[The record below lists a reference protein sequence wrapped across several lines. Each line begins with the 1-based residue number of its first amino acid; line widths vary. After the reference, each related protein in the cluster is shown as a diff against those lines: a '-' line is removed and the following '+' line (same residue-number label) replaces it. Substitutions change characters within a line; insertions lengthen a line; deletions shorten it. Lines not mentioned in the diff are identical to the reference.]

1 VADIEATF
9 NDLKELGVR
18 IVEDHPR
25 PGSRGCTVAFIH
37 PKSAMGVLVELVED
51 PTLAEGPRAAAHP
64 EG

>member
-1 VADIEATF
+1 
-9 NDLKELGVR
+9 VR

-37 PKSAMGVLVELVED
+37 PKHAMGVLVELVED
-51 PTLAEGPRAAAHP
+51 PTLAGAASRATSHP